1 RRLDVGLTANTV
13 EHTNFEW
20 IPSEQIMQ
28 PVGPPDVLATLIPR
42 VGYVWDNAEWEYLH
56 PVKGW
61 RTNIWMS
68 ASPKWNDAGIEFQ
81 TLGFDLRRYFR
92 LFAGTSTAFRLT
104 GGASFGPDAQNFLVG
119 GLPWIFSSERTGVYG
134 ARYKE
139 DPLSLEEHRL
149 KTIYFSEYV
158 TPLRGAQMME
168 IVGQQSLL
176 LNMEYRF
183 PFLLYYFPT
192 LRILGQLSGVAFI
205 DAGFVWDKSDSR
217 TDQIITYGWGPRF
230 IFLGLPF
237 QLDYAWVLDP
247 PRYGDREHHWYLT
260 IGLDF

>member
-1 RRLDVGLTANTV
+1 MERCGY
-13 EHTNFEW
+13 
-20 IPSEQIMQ
+20 
-28 PVGPPDVLATLIPR
+28 R
-42 VGYVWDNAEWEYLH
+42 VSDH
-56 PVKGW
+56 C
-61 RTNIWMS
+61 
-68 ASPKWNDAGIEFQ
+68 
-81 TLGFDLRRYFR
+81 FR

-119 GLPWIFSSERTGVYG
+119 GLPWIFSSEREGYYG
-134 ARYKE
+134 GRYKQ
-139 DPLSLEEHRL
+139 DPLGLDENRL

-168 IVGQQSLL
+168 IVGQQALL

-183 PFLLYYFPT
+183 PFLLYYFPA

-205 DAGFVWDKSDSR
+205 DAGFVWDESTSR
-217 TDQIITYGWGPRF
+217 TDHIITYGWGPRF

-237 QLDYAWVLDP
+237 QLDYAWP
-247 PRYGDREHHWYLT
+247 FNHPEGEDRSRHWYLT